1 MAESRVA
8 SVCAAVVFVVTAA
21 GCTMMD
27 VVRTDAGAGGRA
39 ELGAIPLEDRLPV
52 APLPRFRA
60 GDSFVYRFPN
70 GSQQE
75 ETVTAARGERVDW
88 RMASGARWTTVTGIM
103 FNTSDW
109 GATAGYGSGRQ
120 RFGSMSGSL
129 FPMRVGNVLH
139 YTAHG
144 ESTQSSDRWTQR
156 WSCTV
161 SAEERIRVIAG
172 TFDTYRVICYRAGQ
186 LRTYYYA
193 PELGIYVLRI
203 TSGRDA
209 GRKELVS
216 YRRAP

>member
-1 MAESRVA
+1 MAGSRLA
-8 SVCAAVVFVVTAA
+8 NLSAAVFFLVAAA
-21 GCTMMD
+21 GCTTMD
-27 VVRTDAGAGGRA
+27 LLRSDPGGGGRA
-39 ELGAIPLEDRLPV
+39 ESRAIPLEERLPV

-75 ETVTAARGERVDW
+75 EMVTAARGERVEW
-88 RMASGARWTTVTGIM
+88 SLASGARWTTVTGIM

-109 GATAGYGSGRQ
+109 GGTAGYGSGQQ

-144 ESTQSSDRWTQR
+144 ESTRSSDRWTQR

-161 SAEERIRVIAG
+161 PAEERIRVIAG

-203 TSGRDA
+203 TTGRDA